1 LVLVEFHGDSEIG
14 EKTRKMAKATTFITL
29 PGTEISAV
37 KDKLAGETPTPNHN
51 GPRKK
56 QYDEEKSYL
65 RHLGQKWLL

>member
-1 LVLVEFHGDSEIG
+1 MASPDGIVNMETLLVLVEFHGDSEIG

-56 QYDEEKSYL
+56 TL
-65 RHLGQKWLL
+65 R